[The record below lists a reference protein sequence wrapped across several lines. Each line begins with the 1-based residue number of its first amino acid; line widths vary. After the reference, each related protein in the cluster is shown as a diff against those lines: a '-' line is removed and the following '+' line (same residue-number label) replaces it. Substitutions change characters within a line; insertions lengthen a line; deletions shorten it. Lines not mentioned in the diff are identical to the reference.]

1 MNAGNV
7 NLGEQALRALFLIKI
22 AALGLLVR

>member
-7 NLGEQALRALFLIKI
+7 NPGEQALRALFLIKI